1 MSVLILP
8 PFEPVTSLL
17 EYQVLSAFAE
27 IGPPAQELLFQVLSA
42 QLPGPRRFFEPEEQ
56 RQFS

>member
-1 MSVLILP
+1 MTQTNWMLVLTLP

-27 IGPPAQELLFQVLSA
+27 IGPPAQELLFQALSA
-42 QLPGPRRFFEPEEQ
+42 
-56 RQFS
+56 